1 MKGTGEK
8 RLKHLNGDSIETMV
22 IDKSDEVIKEVFES
36 VYSRYLINAD
46 LESLIKYLK
55 LSRTK

>member
-8 RLKHLNGDSIETMV
+8 RLKHLNGDNIETMV

>member
-1 MKGTGEK
+1 
-8 RLKHLNGDSIETMV
+8 MV
-22 IDKSDEVIKEVFES
+22 IDKSDEVIKEVFGS